1 MEKPMPTKETGL
13 QQPNSTVLAREPY
26 WLLRKPESDET
37 EGGLSQIFA
46 VLRRR
51 LAVIASV
58 AVLVTS
64 GSAFWTSTRTA
75 KYEGRFQML
84 VEPLKRSDSELLKL
98 LSESL
103 KQNVNDITR
112 ETKTELDYQA
122 LMEVLKSPKL
132 INPVITDI
140 KTLYSDINYDRLV
153 GNDVGGKVP
162 SGREGTLYITRIA
175 QGKDESR
182 VVEVRYRDSDPK
194 KIMFILDKLSQAYR
208 QYSVDQQQSNL
219 RQGIKFVDQQIPK
232 LQLRVSTLQGQLQ
245 GFQQRFGVFN
255 PELQGEQLL
264 KRAEQLR
271 LERLESEKK
280 LAEARSLFA
289 SLQGQLGMQQDTA
302 IAASALSESPQYQQ
316 ILTEIRKIDAEI
328 AKESTRF
335 NEGSPKIQGLREQRR
350 KLMPILN
357 EEARNALGNNA
368 PPQANPQATTYV
380 NTVRRELTQ
389 QLAQASSQIKQLEA
403 SLNSNTKAALQA
415 NQQVQQYPLISRQ
428 YANLVRELQVAT
440 DTLNQLSSRQEALR
454 VDAAQQEIPWDVI
467 MPPNIARN
475 KNGQLLPVSPDNSRD
490 IALGGA
496 AGLLLGI
503 LAAFL
508 VENLHNVYHDPEQ
521 VKGATKLPLLG
532 VIPYQK
538 NIKKQVHTARELVLV
553 SGEESDNEYRPS
565 PNRHLRDRQLKE
577 YDYSGGAEGFCSLYT
592 RFKAIRGENRIRT
605 LAVTSAT
612 KGEGKSSVAVN
623 LAQTAAFSGQRVLL
637 VDANLPQPQVHR
649 HLGLINT
656 KGLSEVLAQGADLDD
671 VIGQAPGEEN
681 LFVITAGEKIS
692 SNPAKL
698 FSSVRMETFLERAM
712 GKFDLIIFDAPQL
725 LGRLDSNILAN
736 YVDGVLLVVALGKTP
751 RNTLKEVIEET
762 KAGNISVLGM
772 VANNL
777 RP

>member
-1 MEKPMPTKETGL
+1 MPTKETGL
-13 QQPNSTVLAREPY
+13 QQPKNSTTLAREPY
-26 WLLRKPESDET
+26 WLFRKPESDET
-37 EGGLSQIFA
+37 EGGLSLVFA

-64 GSAFWTSTRTA
+64 GAAFWTSTRTA

-132 INPVITDI
+132 INPVITDVR
-140 KTLYSDINYDRLV
+140 TQYGDINYDRLV

-194 KIMFILDKLSQAYR
+194 KVVFILDKLSEAYR
-208 QYSVDQQQSNL
+208 RYSVEQQQSNL
-219 RQGIKFVDQQIPK
+219 RQGIRFVDQQIPK

-264 KRAEQLR
+264 KRSEQLR

-289 SLQGQLGMQQDTA
+289 SLQSQLGMQQDTA

-316 ILTEIRKIDAEI
+316 LLTEIRKIDAEI

-335 NEGSPKIQGLREQRR
+335 NEGSPKIQGLREQRQ

-403 SLNSNTKAALQA
+403 SLNANTKATVQA

-454 VDAAQQEIPWDVI
+454 VDAAQQEIPWDII

-475 KNGQLLPVSPDNSRD
+475 KNGQLVPISPDNSRD

-521 VKGATKLPLLG
+521 VKSATKLPLLG

-538 NIKKQVHTARELVLV
+538 NIKKQSQTRAAKELVLV
-553 SGEESDNEYRPS
+553 GSGESDKEYRPL
-565 PNRHLRDRQLKE
+565 PNRQLRE

-592 RFKAIRGENRIRT
+592 RVKAIRSENRVRT

-649 HLGLINT
+649 HLGLVNT
-656 KGLSEVLAQGADLDD
+656 KGLSDVLAQGADLDD

-712 GKFDLIIFDAPQL
+712 GRFDLIIFDAPQL

-736 YVDGVLLVVALGKTP
+736 YVDSVLLVVALGKTP
-751 RNTLKEVIEET
+751 RNVLKEVMEET
-762 KAGNISVLGM
+762 KASNISVLGM
-772 VANNL
+772 VANNV

>member
-1 MEKPMPTKETGL
+1 MGKPMPTKETGL
-13 QQPNSTVLAREPY
+13 QQPKNSTTLAREPY
-26 WLLRKPESDET
+26 WLFRKPESDET
-37 EGGLSQIFA
+37 EGGLSLVFA

-64 GSAFWTSTRTA
+64 GAALWTSTRTA

-132 INPVITDI
+132 INPVIADVRTQ
-140 KTLYSDINYDRLV
+140 YGDINYDRLV

-194 KIMFILDKLSQAYR
+194 KVVFILDKLSEAYR
-208 QYSVDQQQSNL
+208 RYSVEQQQSNL
-219 RQGIKFVDQQIPK
+219 RQGIRFVDQQIPK
-232 LQLRVSTLQGQLQ
+232 LQLRVNTLQGQLQ

-264 KRAEQLR
+264 KRSEQLR

-289 SLQGQLGMQQDTA
+289 SLQSQLGMQQDTA

-316 ILTEIRKIDAEI
+316 LLTEIRKIDAEI

-335 NEGSPKIQGLREQRR
+335 NEGSPKIQGLREQRQ

-403 SLNSNTKAALQA
+403 SLNANTKATAQA

-454 VDAAQQEIPWDVI
+454 VDAAQQEIPWDII

-475 KNGQLLPVSPDNSRD
+475 KNGQLVPISPDNSRD

-521 VKGATKLPLLG
+521 VKSATKLPLLG

-538 NIKKQVHTARELVLV
+538 NIKKQSQTRAAKELVLV
-553 SGEESDNEYRPS
+553 GSEESDKEYRPL
-565 PNRHLRDRQLKE
+565 PNRQLRE

-592 RFKAIRGENRIRT
+592 RVKAIRSENRVRT

-649 HLGLINT
+649 HLGLVNT
-656 KGLSEVLAQGADLDD
+656 KGLSDLLAQGVDLDD

-736 YVDGVLLVVALGKTP
+736 YVDSVLLVVALGKTP
-751 RNTLKEVIEET
+751 RNVLKEVMEET
-762 KAGNISVLGM
+762 KASNISVLGM
-772 VANNL
+772 VANNV

>member
-1 MEKPMPTKETGL
+1 MGKPMPTKETDL
-13 QQPNSTVLAREPY
+13 QQPKNSNTLAREPY
-26 WLLRKPESDET
+26 WLFRKPEKDEA
-37 EGGLSQIFA
+37 EGGLSQVFA

-58 AVLVTS
+58 TVLVTS
-64 GSAFWTSTRTA
+64 GAAYWTSTRTA

-112 ETKTELDYQA
+112 DTKTELDYQA
-122 LMEVLKSPKL
+122 LMEVLKSPKV

-140 KTLYSDINYDRLV
+140 KGQYGDINYDRLV
-153 GNDVGGKVP
+153 GNDVAGKVP
-162 SGREGTLYITRIA
+162 SGREGTLFITRIA

-194 KIMFILDKLSQAYR
+194 KIIFILDKLSQAYR
-208 QYSVDQQQSNL
+208 RYSVDQQQSNL

-245 GFQQRFGVFN
+245 AFQQRFGVFN

-264 KRAEQLR
+264 KRSEQLR
-271 LERLESEKK
+271 LERLEAEKK
-280 LAEARSLFA
+280 LAESRSLFA

-316 ILTEIRKIDAEI
+316 MLTEIRKIEAQI

-335 NEGSPKIQGLREQRR
+335 NEASPVIQGLREQKQ

-357 EEARNALGNNA
+357 EEARNALGNNVPA
-368 PPQANPQATTYV
+368 QINPQSGTYI

-389 QLAQASSQIKQLEA
+389 QLAQTSSQIKLLEA
-403 SLNSNTKAALQA
+403 SLSANTKAALQA
-415 NQQVQQYPLISRQ
+415 NQQIQQYPLISRQ

-454 VDAAQQEIPWDVI
+454 VDAAQQEIPWELI
-467 MPPNIARN
+467 MPPNIARG
-475 KNGQLLPVSPDNSRD
+475 KNGQLMAVSPENSRD
-490 IALGGA
+490 ITLGGA

-538 NIKKQVHTARELVLV
+538 TIKKQVRNARELALV
-553 SGEESDNEYRPS
+553 GDGISDKEYRPRA
-565 PNRHLRDRQLKE
+565 NQE
-577 YDYSGGAEGFCSLYT
+577 ADYSSGAEGFCSLYT
-592 RFKAIRGENRIRT
+592 RVKAMRASNRVRT
-605 LAVTSAT
+605 LVVTSAT

-637 VDANLPQPQVHR
+637 VDANLPQPQIHR
-649 HLGLINT
+649 HLGLVNT
-656 KGLSEVLAQGADLDD
+656 RGLSEALAQGIDFDD

-698 FSSVRMETFLERAM
+698 FSSVRMETFLERATN
-712 GKFDLIIFDAPQL
+712 KFDLIIFDAPQL
-725 LGRLDSNILAN
+725 MGRLDTNILAN
-736 YVDGVLLVVALGKTP
+736 YVDAVLLVVALGKTP
-751 RNTLKEVIEET
+751 RNILKEVMEET
-762 KAGNISVLGM
+762 KAGNISVLGI
-772 VANNL
+772 VTNNVN
-777 RP
+777 P